1 MCLKSFTGVRKI
13 ILTGGS
19 IMEKFSRIK
28 IKPLQVCGLSAVL
41 ALGFGASSVNAQ
53 SGEEIDEIIVTA
65 TKREERLRD
74 VPMSISVL
82 GEIPSNRKG
91 FLIWDRSPVLFL
103 GLRMP
108 SLQVT

>member
-1 MCLKSFTGVRKI
+1 
-13 ILTGGS
+13 
-19 IMEKFSRIK
+19 MEKFSRIK
-28 IKPLQVCGLSAVL
+28 LKPLQACSLSAVL

-82 GEIPSNRKG
+82 GESTIESKG
-91 FLIWDRSPVLFL
+91 LFDMPQLLHPVY
-103 GLRMP
+103 
-108 SLQVT
+108 